1 MGTLNTAI
9 RLNDQMTSQ
18 LNAAAEATEKLVN
31 MMGRLDTVLQS
42 VGGASVDNLSSAMDA
57 TSRATEEAEKSQ
69 RAHNEALTAGASN
82 ANALLGKIKGIVAA
96 YLSIK
101 SVNAI
106 VDASDELT
114 SSTARLQMMVQNFAG
129 DNTAADQ
136 ISAQT
141 DNLMN
146 QVYAAASRSR
156 ASVGDLMNV
165 VGRFGNN
172 ARDAFSST
180 DEVVRFAELVQKQMT
195 IAGASTQEA
204 SNAILQLSQALG
216 SGVLRGDEL
225 NSIFE
230 QAPNLIQRI
239 ADYMGVS
246 IGQIRELASEGQ
258 LSADVVKNAVLSA
271 GSEID
276 EQFASMP
283 RTFAQTMTLIKNQAL
298 QSFQPVL
305 DRLND
310 ALNSDMGTSAM
321 QTAFNGLAVAANV
334 VMNAMEALGNAIQW
348 VQQNSAWLEP
358 VAWGLVA
365 ALTAYATAAGI
376 CAAIEGVS
384 TIAKGF
390 HAAASAIATTA
401 TLAQTAAQYGLNAAL
416 AACPITWIVVAVLAA
431 VTALIAFG
439 TWAATSAG
447 IANSAIGTVAG
458 AVMTAVAFVQNLFVG
473 LINYVITLGVGLY
486 NMFVSFADAF
496 GMIFNNPV
504 AAIEA
509 LMLSMLNFI
518 LSIVSAA
525 AGAID
530 AVFGSNLQS
539 AVEGFQAKVQAKV
552 DEKITEGG
560 GTNTD
565 KLTAS
570 NYLLERASYSDAW
583 NTGAEWGD
591 NLSGKLKT
599 ALNGSSL
606 SSGLSDLGD
615 FGGSAAASSA
625 ATADNT
631 GSINDKLDDTE
642 EDIAYLCDIA
652 ERDAINRFTTASIN
666 VDMTNNNTVN
676 SGLDLDGIMNDLAVS
691 LNGAMAQVA
700 EGSHVA

>member
-1 MGTLNTAI
+1 MATLNTAI

-18 LNAAAEATEKLVN
+18 LNAAAEATDRLVSL
-31 MMGRLDTVLQS
+31 MGRLDTVLQS
-42 VGGASVDNLSSAMDA
+42 IGGANADALSNAMESASKATQDA
-57 TSRATEEAEKSQ
+57 KSEQ
-69 RAHNEALTAGASN
+69 QEHNEALAAGTSN
-82 ANALLGKIKGIVAA
+82 ANSLLNKIKGIAAA
-96 YLSIK
+96 YLSMK
-101 SVNAI
+101 GLEAVVS
-106 VDASDELT
+106 ASDELT

-141 DNLMN
+141 DDLMN
-146 QVYAAASRSR
+146 KVFAAANNSR
-156 ASVGDLMNV
+156 ASVGDLMDV
-165 VGRFGNN
+165 VARFGNN
-172 ARDAFSST
+172 AKDAFSST
-180 DEVVRFAELVQKQMT
+180 DEVVRFAQLVQKQMT

-230 QAPNLIQRI
+230 QAPNLIQTI
-239 ADYMGVS
+239 ADYMDVP
-246 IGQIRELASEGQ
+246 IGDIRELASEGK
-258 LSADVVKNAVLSA
+258 LSADIVKNAIMSA
-271 GSEID
+271 GEEID
-276 EQFASMP
+276 AQFDGMP
-283 RTFAQTMTLIKNQAL
+283 TTFGQAMTLIKNHAL

-305 DRLND
+305 DRLNA
-310 ALNSDMGTSAM
+310 ALNSDTGTSAL
-321 QTAFNGLAVAANV
+321 QAAFNGLAAAANV
-334 VMNAMEALGNAIQW
+334 AMSAMSVFGNAIQW
-348 VQQNSAWLEP
+348 VKDNSTWLEP

-365 ALTAYATAAGI
+365 AFTAYATVAGI
-376 CAAIEGVS
+376 CAVVEAAS
-384 TIAKGF
+384 AAAKGI
-390 HAAASAIATTA
+390 HAAATAIAAGA
-401 TLAQTAAQYGLNAAL
+401 TLTQTAAQYGLNAAL
-416 AACPITWIVVAVLAA
+416 AACPITWIVVGILAA

-447 IANSAIGTVAG
+447 IANSALGTVAG
-458 AVMTAVAFVQNLFVG
+458 AVMTVVAFVQNLGVG
-473 LINYVITLGVGLY
+473 LINFIIARGVGLY
-486 NMFVSFADAF
+486 NALVSFADAF
-496 GMIFNNPV
+496 GIIFNNPV

-509 LMLSMLNFI
+509 LMLSMFNYI

-552 DEKITEGG
+552 DEKITENG

-565 KLTAS
+565 KLKAS
-570 NYLLERASYSDAW
+570 DYMLERASYGDAW
-583 NTGAEWGD
+583 SAGAEWGD
-591 NLSGKLKT
+591 NFTSKLKG

-606 SSGLSDLGD
+606 SSDLGSLGD
-615 FGGSAAASSA
+615 LGSSAAASSA

>member
-1 MGTLNTAI
+1 MATLNTAI

-18 LNAAAEATEKLVN
+18 LNAAAEATDRLVSL
-31 MMGRLDTVLQS
+31 MGRLDTVLQS
-42 VGGASVDNLSSAMDA
+42 IGGANADALSNAMESASKATQDA
-57 TSRATEEAEKSQ
+57 KSEQ
-69 RAHNEALTAGASN
+69 QEHNEALAAGTSN
-82 ANALLGKIKGIVAA
+82 ANSLLNKIKGIAAA
-96 YLSIK
+96 YLSMK
-101 SVNAI
+101 GLEVVVS
-106 VDASDELT
+106 ASDELT

-141 DNLMN
+141 DDLMN
-146 QVYAAASRSR
+146 KVFAAANNSR
-156 ASVGDLMNV
+156 ASVGDLMDV
-165 VGRFGNN
+165 VARFGNN
-172 ARDAFSST
+172 AKDAFSST
-180 DEVVRFAELVQKQMT
+180 DEVVRFAQLVQKQMT

-230 QAPNLIQRI
+230 QAPNLIQTI
-239 ADYMGVS
+239 ADYMDVP
-246 IGQIRELASEGQ
+246 IGDIRELASEGK
-258 LSADVVKNAVLSA
+258 LSADIVKNAIMSA
-271 GSEID
+271 GEEID
-276 EQFASMP
+276 AQFDGMP
-283 RTFAQTMTLIKNQAL
+283 TTFGQAMTLIKNHAL

-305 DRLND
+305 DRLNA
-310 ALNSDMGTSAM
+310 ALNSDTGTSAL
-321 QTAFNGLAVAANV
+321 QAAFNGLAAAANV
-334 VMNAMEALGNAIQW
+334 AMSAMSVFGNAIQW
-348 VQQNSAWLEP
+348 VKDNSTWLEP

-365 ALTAYATAAGI
+365 AFTAYATVAGI
-376 CAAIEGVS
+376 CAVVEAAS
-384 TIAKGF
+384 AAAKGI
-390 HAAASAIATTA
+390 HAAATAIAAGA
-401 TLAQTAAQYGLNAAL
+401 TLTQTAAQYGLNAAL
-416 AACPITWIVVAVLAA
+416 AACPITWIVVGILAA

-447 IANSAIGTVAG
+447 IANSALGTVAG
-458 AVMTAVAFVQNLFVG
+458 AVMTVVAFVQNLGVG
-473 LINYVITLGVGLY
+473 LINFIIARGVGLY
-486 NMFVSFADAF
+486 NALVSFADAF
-496 GMIFNNPV
+496 GIIFNNPV

-509 LMLSMLNFI
+509 LMLSMFNYI

-539 AVEGFQAKVQAKV
+539 AVEGFQAKIQAKV
-552 DEKITEGG
+552 DEKITENG

-565 KLTAS
+565 KLKAS
-570 NYLLERASYSDAW
+570 DYMLERASYGDAW
-583 NTGAEWGD
+583 STGAEWGD
-591 NLSGKLKT
+591 NLTSKLKG

-606 SSGLSDLGD
+606 SSDLGSLGD
-615 FGGSAAASSA
+615 LGSSAAASSA

>member
-1 MGTLNTAI
+1 MATLNTAI

-18 LNAAAEATEKLVN
+18 LNAAAEATDRLVN
-31 MMGRLDTVLQS
+31 LMGRLDTVLQS
-42 VGGASVDNLSSAMDA
+42 IGSANADALSNAMEAAAKATQDA
-57 TSRATEEAEKSQ
+57 KSEQ
-69 RAHNEALTAGASN
+69 QEHNEALATGTGS
-82 ANALLGKIKGIVAA
+82 ANSLLNKIKGIAAA
-96 YLSIK
+96 YLSMK
-101 SVNAI
+101 GLEAVVS
-106 VDASDELT
+106 ASDELT

-136 ISAQT
+136 ISTQT
-141 DNLMN
+141 DDLMN
-146 QVYAAASRSR
+146 KVYAAANNSR
-156 ASVGDLMNV
+156 ASVGDLMDV
-165 VGRFGNN
+165 VARFGNN

-180 DEVVRFAELVQKQMT
+180 DEVVRFAQLVQKQMT

-230 QAPNLIQRI
+230 QAPNLIQTI
-239 ADYMGVS
+239 ADYMGVP
-246 IGQIRELASEGQ
+246 IGDIRELASEGK
-258 LSADVVKNAVLSA
+258 LSADIVKNAIMGA
-271 GSEID
+271 GETID
-276 EQFASMP
+276 AQFDSMP
-283 RTFAQTMTLIKNQAL
+283 ATFGQSMTLIKNHAL

-310 ALNSDMGTSAM
+310 ALNSDLGQSTM
-321 QTAFNGLAVAANV
+321 QAVFNGLAAAANV
-334 VMNAMEALGNAIQW
+334 AMNAMSALGNAIQW
-348 VQQNSAWLEP
+348 AQQNSAWLEP
-358 VAWGLVA
+358 VVWGLVA
-365 ALTAYATAAGI
+365 AFTAYSIVSGI
-376 CAAIEGVS
+376 CAVAEGTSALGKV
-384 TIAKGF
+384 A
-390 HAAASAIATTA
+390 HAAATAITTA
-401 TLAQTAAQYGLNAAL
+401 ATIAQTAAQSGLNAAL
-416 AACPITWIVVAVLAA
+416 AACPITWIVVGLIAA

-458 AVMTAVAFVQNLFVG
+458 AVMTAVAFVQNLGVG
-473 LINYVITLGVGLY
+473 LINFIITQGVGLY
-486 NMFVSFADAF
+486 NMLVSFADAF
-496 GMIFNNPV
+496 GIIFNNPV

-509 LMLSMLNFI
+509 LMLSMFNYI

-552 DEKITEGG
+552 DEKITENG

-565 KLTAS
+565 KLNAAD
-570 NYLLERASYSDAW
+570 YMLERVSYGDAW
-583 NTGAEWGD
+583 SAGAEWGD
-591 NLSGKLKT
+591 NLTSKLKG

-606 SSGLSDLGD
+606 SSDLGSLGD
-615 FGGSAAASSA
+615 LGSSAAASSA